1 MKTRVMVVDDFIS
14 SRQMMSTLIPREG
27 PYEIVAEAGTGLEAL
42 ELYPQAKPHLVILDL
57 MLPEL
62 SGLSVLQHLR
72 EKARQIRTL
81 VYSGTTHQEL
91 ILEALRLQP
100 HGFVFKQDP
109 WSEFRD
115 ALVKVTNGCRYFT
128 AYAAGILDEAAPAT
142 EKQALTERET
152 SVLQMIAESYGNKE
166 IASRLNISP
175 KTVEHHRANLMQ
187 KLRLRDVAALTRHAI
202 KLGLVNP

>member
-1 MKTRVMVVDDFIS
+1 MIGQAPS
-14 SRQMMSTLIPREG
+14 
-27 PYEIVAEAGTGLEAL
+27 AL
-42 ELYPQAKPHLVILDL
+42 
-57 MLPEL
+57 
-62 SGLSVLQHLR
+62 
-72 EKARQIRTL
+72 
-81 VYSGTTHQEL
+81 
-91 ILEALRLQP
+91 
-100 HGFVFKQDP
+100 
-109 WSEFRD
+109 
-115 ALVKVTNGCRYFT
+115 
-128 AYAAGILDEAAPAT
+128 GILDEAAPAT